1 MRIRELVNP
10 NLLIALTNEEA
21 AFLRKNKGQ
30 ERINLHSLS
39 EREIRV
45 AENLII
51 KDVLCKLTDTQ
62 LMVNDYVGSKTQR
75 NSQ

>member
-1 MRIRELVNP
+1 MRFRELVRP
-10 NLLIALTNEEA
+10 NIYVALTNEEA
-21 AFLRKNKGQ
+21 SFLRQNKDKH
-30 ERINLHSLS
+30 IIDTHSLS

-62 LMVNDYVGSKTQR
+62 LMVNDYVGPKSQR
-75 NSQ
+75 NS

>member
-1 MRIRELVNP
+1 MRFRELVNP
-10 NLLIALTNEEA
+10 SIYVALTNEEA

-30 ERINLHSLS
+30 ERIDLHSLS

-62 LMVNDYVGSKTQR
+62 LMVNNYVGSKTQR
-75 NSQ
+75 NS

>member
-1 MRIRELVNP
+1 MRFRELVNP
-10 NLLIALTNEEA
+10 SIYVALTNEEA

-30 ERINLHSLS
+30 ERIDLHSLS
-39 EREIRV
+39 DREIRV

-62 LMVNDYVGSKTQR
+62 LMVNSHVGPKTQR
-75 NSQ
+75 NS

>member
-10 NLLIALTNEEA
+10 NIFVALTNEEA
-21 AFLRKNKGQ
+21 DFLRKNKGQ
-30 ERINLHSLS
+30 ERIDLHSLS

-75 NSQ
+75 SS

>member
-1 MRIRELVNP
+1 MRFRELVNP
-10 NLLIALTNEEA
+10 NVYVALTNEEA
-21 AFLRKNKGQ
+21 SFLRANKDKH
-30 ERINLHSLS
+30 IIDTHSLT

-62 LMVNDYVGSKTQR
+62 LMVNDYVGPKSQR
-75 NSQ
+75 NS